1 MAVKNSD
8 MYYAYSNNEGIKE
21 KGEYGGVV
29 TTIMKHLL
37 ESNVVDGI
45 VAVKEGF
52 DLYDAV
58 PCLITDP
65 EEVIETAGSIHCGT
79 VNLASFIYKYL
90 DGCRD
95 MKIAVTCKPC
105 DAMSIRELMKKGK
118 IIEDNVIM
126 IGVNCGG
133 TLPPVPTMQMIR
145 DVYELDPSDV
155 IKEEIAKGK
164 LIMETAEGEKG
175 FGIED
180 LEEDGMGRRENCQ
193 RCDLKIPSNA
203 DLALGNWGVIGP
215 LAGKAT
221 FVEVF
226 SDKGADILNDVIEA
240 DLIAVEEPLEKGI
253 AIRDKINNFML
264 SASAKKKEADYA
276 GTSGDIIEVFKEYED
291 EFSKCMKCYGCREA
305 CPLCFCDDC
314 CLEAEGPE
322 WVPGGYTPAAPFFHL
337 TRLVHMVDACTNCG
351 QCSEVCPCEIPV
363 AKVWST
369 VNNKIRDVYGY
380 LPGFDNGEPI
390 PFTEHKPKDN
400 WK

>member
-52 DLYDAV
+52 DLYDVV

-65 EEVIETAGSIHCGT
+65 EEVIKTAGSIHCGT

-155 IKEEIAKGK
+155 IKEEIAKGVPLSEPLKNGGLFPPMVVHMMAIGEETGEIEEMLDK
-164 LIMETAEGEKG
+164 LA
-175 FGIED
+175 D
-180 LEEDGMGRRENCQ
+180 YYDEEVEVTTQ
-193 RCDLKIPSNA
+193 TV
-203 DLALGNWGVIGP
+203 LALLEPMIIVFMAIIVVI
-215 LAGKAT
+215 
-221 FVEVF
+221 
-226 SDKGADILNDVIEA
+226 
-240 DLIAVEEPLEKGI
+240 LIA
-253 AIRDKINNFML
+253 AIMGPML
-264 SASAKKKEADYA
+264 SLY
-276 GTSGDIIEVFKEYED
+276 
-291 EFSKCMKCYGCREA
+291 
-305 CPLCFCDDC
+305 
-314 CLEAEGPE
+314 
-322 WVPGGYTPAAPFFHL
+322 
-337 TRLVHMVDACTNCG
+337 
-351 QCSEVCPCEIPV
+351 
-363 AKVWST
+363 
-369 VNNKIRDVYGY
+369 
-380 LPGFDNGEPI
+380 NGVG
-390 PFTEHKPKDN
+390 N
-400 WK
+400 M